1 MQFQLSPAPICD
13 NLDLMEKQYD
23 HKKLEPA
30 IMSKWES
37 AQVFKAQID
46 PKKTPYTIV
55 LPPPNANGKLHMGH
69 VLMCAIEDV
78 LIRWKKMQGFSTLWL
93 PGTDHAGFETQVVF
107 EKELKKQDKSR
118 FDFDRNTLYQ
128 KIWDFVQENKHVI
141 EEQIRSM
148 GSGLDWSRYTFTLDP
163 KVVSTVYKTFSK
175 MIGDGLVY
183 RDNYIVNYCPKCGTT
198 FADLEIKHEEKKSSL
213 YYIKYGPLTVATT
226 RPETKFGDVAL
237 AVNPK
242 DKRYKDYIGKT
253 IEFEDLL
260 GKNSLPVIGD
270 SYVDQEFG
278 TGVLKITPAHD
289 KNDYEIG
296 LKHKLEIKSVIGL
309 NGKLNS
315 LAGKYE
321 GLSVAKGREAVVED
335 LKNMGLLEKVDENYQ
350 NSVAVCYKGN
360 HEIEPTVMPNWFVKV
375 GPLKEPALEA
385 VKKGKVTIYPKWQEI
400 TYVRWMEEMR
410 DWPISRQ
417 VVWGIRIPAWYCVEE
432 NPDLT
437 VSFLDKNGK
446 IVFGKVSELM
456 AGGHSFDEIEKG
468 LQSLIAPKDA
478 VFEISPEKPSG
489 TKTSNDKNK
498 NYLQETDT
506 FDTWFSSGH
515 WPLVTLGYPDSEDF
529 KYFYPT
535 SVLETGWEIIR
546 FWVSRMIMFGIYLTG
561 KPPFKDVYLHGLV
574 RAVDGKKMSKS
585 LGNVI
590 DPLEYIPEYG
600 ADALRMGLISG
611 TANGKDFAFPKDKVL
626 AFRNFANK
634 LWNMARFMLLMIE
647 DLKKDG
653 KEVAEFKGFETKGL
667 TGEDREILEKL
678 DLLIGDVT
686 MNLEKYRFADAAD
699 GIYQFMW
706 HEVADKYIES
716 VKSREDKE
724 VALVVLGHVIENGLK
739 LLHPFMPFVTEAIW
753 ENIGKNEV
761 KGKVPDQETKKTPLI
776 LSRWPEKR

>member
-1 MQFQLSPAPICD
+1 
-13 NLDLMEKQYD
+13 MEKQYD
-23 HKKLEPA
+23 HKKLEPI
-30 IMSKWES
+30 IMEAWEKS
-37 AQVFKAQID
+37 EVFKARVD
-46 PKKTPYTIV
+46 PKKKPYTIV

-78 LIRWKKMQGFSTLWL
+78 LIRWKKMQGYSTLWL

-128 KIWDFVQENKHVI
+128 QIWDFVQENKHII
-141 EEQIRSM
+141 EGQVRSM
-148 GSGLDWSRYTFTLDP
+148 GSGLDWSRYTFTLDQ

-175 MIGDGLVY
+175 MLEDGLIY

-198 FADLEIKHEEKKSSL
+198 FADLEIRHEEKKSAL

-242 DKRYKDYIGKT
+242 DKRYKEYVGKT
-253 IEFEDLL
+253 IEFDDLL
-260 GKNSLPVIGD
+260 GKNSLPVIAD
-270 SYVDQEFG
+270 NYVDPEFG

-296 LKHKLEIKSVIGL
+296 IKHKLEIKSVIGI

-321 GLSVAKGREAVVED
+321 GLSVFKGREAVVED
-335 LKNMGLLEKVDENYQ
+335 LKNMGLMEKVDENYQ

-360 HEIEPTVMPNWFVKV
+360 HEIEPTIMPNWFVKV

-385 VKKGKVTIYPKWQEI
+385 VKKGEVNIYPKWQEI
-400 TYVRWMEEMR
+400 TYIRWMEEMR

-417 VVWGIRIPAWYCVEE
+417 VVWGIRIPAWYSVEK
-432 NPDLT
+432 NPEMS
-437 VSFLDKNGK
+437 VNFLDKSGK
-446 IVFGKVSELM
+446 IVFGKISELLKDF
-456 AGGHSFDEIEKG
+456 SFEEIEKG
-468 LQSLIAPKDA
+468 LQSLIAPNSA
-478 VFEISPEKPSG
+478 IYEISDKKPEG
-489 TKTSNDKNK
+489 

-529 KYFYPT
+529 NYFYPT

-590 DPLEYIPEYG
+590 DPLEYIPQYG

-634 LWNMARFMLLMIE
+634 LWNMTRFMLLMIE
-647 DLKKDG
+647 DLTKDG
-653 KEVAEFKGFETKGL
+653 KEVVNFSELKMEGL
-667 TGEDREILEKL
+667 KEEDREILEKL
-678 DLLIGDVT
+678 DLLIADVNL
-686 MNLEKYRFADAAD
+686 NLEKYRFSDAAD

-716 VKSREDKE
+716 VKSREDRE
-724 VALVVLGHVIENGLK
+724 VALSVLGHVIENGLK

-753 ENIGKNEV
+753 ENVQRFIIGNSN
-761 KGKVPDQETKKTPLI
+761 KGPGMLI
-776 LSRWPEKR
+776 LSDWPERD